1 MLSNKKQGSKYV
13 QNISLAPKFFIFCKN
28 FHTKTMKKDKNN
40 GWLSLG
46 SKEIIL
52 NKYLLF
58 DV

>member
-1 MLSNKKQGSKYV
+1 
-13 QNISLAPKFFIFCKN
+13 
-28 FHTKTMKKDKNN
+28 MKEDQNN
-40 GWLSLG
+40 GWLSLA

>member
-1 MLSNKKQGSKYV
+1 
-13 QNISLAPKFFIFCKN
+13 
-28 FHTKTMKKDKNN
+28 MKKDKNN
-40 GWLSLG
+40 GWLSLA